1 MSELSRDQDPGLNH
15 LQVESAKKG
24 AATNALVAYYDETWL
39 DYRFFWLNEKTLS
52 VHFGYTDETT
62 SDHAD
67 SLLNMNRILADRV
80 GIRQGEQVLDA
91 GCGVGGSSLWLAQQ
105 RGAEVIGIT
114 PVASQVVQARRFAE
128 QRKLTTHVRFEQAD
142 YTNTLFPSASFD
154 VVWSLESLC
163 HAQDKAAFYRE
174 AARLLRPGGRLV
186 IAEYMRMARP
196 FGTSGERLLHK
207 WLDGWAIPDL
217 DTSDEHRCSMSAAG
231 FGSIQIDD
239 VTAYTRP
246 SLRRLYRITF
256 WSYPLAVLGRA
267 VGIRSFV
274 QHGNVL
280 GSLHQY
286 QALERNL
293 WFYSVILAENGAGD
307 NYIADQV

>member
-1 MSELSRDQDPGLNH
+1 MGELAGEQDTRLMYFHGQP
-15 LQVESAKKG
+15 AKKG
-24 AATNALVAYYDETWL
+24 AAPNAITAYYDQTWL

-52 VHFGYTDETT
+52 VHFGYRDETT
-62 SDHAD
+62 SGHAD
-67 SLLNMNRILADRV
+67 SLLNMNRVLADRV

-105 RGAEVIGIT
+105 RGADVIGIT
-114 PVASQVVQARRFAE
+114 PVASQVVQARQFAAR
-128 QRKLTTHVRFEQAD
+128 RKLATRVRFEQAD
-142 YTNTLFPSASFD
+142 YTDTFLPRASFD
-154 VVWSLESLC
+154 VVWALESLC

-174 AARLLRPGGRLV
+174 AKRLLRPGGRLV
-186 IAEYMRMARP
+186 IAEYMRLARP
-196 FGTSGERLLHK
+196 LDIAGERLLHK

-231 FGSIQIDD
+231 FVNIQIDD
-239 VTAYTRP
+239 VTTYTRP
-246 SLRRLYRITF
+246 SLRRLYQITS

-267 VGIRSFV
+267 VGIRSFI

-286 QALERNL
+286 QALERHL
-293 WFYSVILAENGAGD
+293 WFYSIISAENSAG
-307 NYIADQV
+307 NR